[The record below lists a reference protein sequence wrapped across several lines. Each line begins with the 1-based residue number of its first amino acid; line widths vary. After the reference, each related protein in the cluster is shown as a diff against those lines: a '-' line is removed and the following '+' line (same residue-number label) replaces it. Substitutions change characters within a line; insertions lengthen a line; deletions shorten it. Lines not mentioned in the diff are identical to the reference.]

1 MTVDVH
7 LARLETSGRESEV
20 IRVTSYA
27 GGPAFLVHTIG
38 RLGAVKTT
46 IAKIENE
53 VFERLKTTVSST
65 PFLSMDTWPGMWGV
79 DADRYV
85 FEWCSGSNYYAV
97 EREQGDTEI
106 EIALNRLFCN
116 WFSPYYWL

>member
-106 EIALNRLFCN
+106 GPVFEFLQELVE
-116 WFSPYYWL
+116 SD